1 MPIKI
6 DGKCKVMD
14 EMDARDNETMKRME
28 EAKGAKL
35 QEVLKEEVKNHDAKK
50 EEVKKE
56 DVKKEEVKKEEAK
69 KEKYEVKDG

>member
-1 MPIKI
+1 
-6 DGKCKVMD
+6 MD

-28 EAKGAKL
+28 EAKEAKL
-35 QEVLKEEVKNHDAKK
+35 QGDLKEEVKNHDAKK

-56 DVKKEEVKKEEAK
+56 DIKKEEVKKEEAK